1 MGGFYLIDR
10 LYQIVQ
16 HGGMRILGVDYGE
29 ARVGVALGDS
39 ETRVASPWRIIANE
53 SDDDV
58 VARLVDLARVEQAE
72 LFVVGIPR
80 PLGDQMRET
89 DQAKRIRE
97 FIEVLAKSGIKTVES
112 DETLTSKIAAD
123 QVKELGAKG
132 KRDDLAAAAI
142 LQHYLD
148 GLPA

>member
-1 MGGFYLIDR
+1 
-10 LYQIVQ
+10 
-16 HGGMRILGVDYGE
+16 MRILGIDYGS
-29 ARVGVALGDS
+29 ARVGVALGDA

-53 SDDDV
+53 SDEDV
-58 VARLVDLARVEQAE
+58 VARLVDLAKVEKVTR
-72 LFVVGIPR
+72 FVVGVPR
-80 PLGDQMRET
+80 PLGDQARET
-89 DQAKRIRE
+89 GQAKKIRE
-97 FIEVLAKSGIKTVES
+97 FIALLSGSGIETIES

-123 QVKELGAKG
+123 QVREMGERG